1 MEIAEHGRIAPAFVG
16 IVAPVPLAGA
26 VKKRKQNYLNQ
37 EECPYEKTR
46 PQFCFLSK
54 NFYK

>member
-26 VKKRKQNYLNQ
+26 DKKK
-37 EECPYEKTR
+37 EAE
-46 PQFCFLSK
+46 LSQSGGVSL
-54 NFYK
+54 